1 VHDFCVI
8 FVEGVFRVLALTP
21 VQISASWGGS
31 LILFWE
37 YLNV

>member
-21 VQISASWGGS
+21 VQISAS
-31 LILFWE
+31 
-37 YLNV
+37 